1 MKYFVDDALKILKEE
16 MKVDS
21 ILQDKENTDRF
32 SELIDTHLQVKGLI
46 ELPEKFGSLKPYDGK

>member
-1 MKYFVDDALKILKEE
+1 MKYFVDDALKNLREE

-21 ILQDKENTDRF
+21 ILQDKEHSDRL

-46 ELPEKFGSLKPYDGK
+46 QLPEKLGSL

>member
-21 ILQDKENTDRF
+21 ILQDKENSDRF

-46 ELPEKFGSLKPYDGK
+46 ELPEKFGQL